1 NDRRQGRTRAPGGR
15 GLPDGPEDLDHPEPG
30 PQPDQERTEL
40 RPNRDQPAPRLRHLP
55 KGRDGGCPAAAAG
68 RPEDPHR
75 GSRPRLQEAKTRR
88 AGTRPS
94 AGRGGHVM
102 SPNPRERVV
111 DTNSPSDSLPTPFQL
126 PCFQVPP
133 VPIGSWKPTSN
144 SLLGPGDRSRRSWT
158 WDSLE
163 GPGS

>member
-1 NDRRQGRTRAPGGR
+1 
-15 GLPDGPEDLDHPEPG
+15 
-30 PQPDQERTEL
+30 PQV
-40 RPNRDQPAPRLRHLP
+40 
-55 KGRDGGCPAAAAG
+55 AAG
-68 RPEDPHR
+68 RREDPRR

-144 SLLGPGDRSRRSWT
+144 SLLGPGDRSPRRWT
-158 WDSLE
+158 GWKDLE
-163 GPGS
+163 VDRMGAAIVIALSDVGPALLIWAAREVPYHRRKA